1 MTKDE
6 LIQSISGRI
15 EECVRNA
22 YNLGEKNAED
32 FNQREYKR
40 GYNEGR
46 QSVKGPTD
54 AEMISV
60 QQNAI
65 QSTWLIALTLAN
77 TPKETQEF
85 VFGMK
90 GKLSLIMQVYSPSSV
105 IQMINQYQKEKEN
118 ESK

>member
-6 LIQSISGRI
+6 LIESISGRI

-22 YNLGEKNAED
+22 YNLGEKNAID
-32 FNQREYKR
+32 FNQREYRR
-40 GYNEGR
+40 GYTEGR

-54 AEMISV
+54 AEMRAV
-60 QQNAI
+60 EQNAI

-77 TPKETQEF
+77 TPKEKREF

-90 GKLSLIMQVYSPSSV
+90 GKLTLIMQAYTPLTV

-118 ESK
+118 ECT